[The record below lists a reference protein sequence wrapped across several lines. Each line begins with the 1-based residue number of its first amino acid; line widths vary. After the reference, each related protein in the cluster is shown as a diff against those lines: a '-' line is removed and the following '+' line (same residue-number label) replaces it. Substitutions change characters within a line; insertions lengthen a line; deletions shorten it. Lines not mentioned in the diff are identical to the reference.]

1 MLVRVSLRRPVRQR
15 LARRRADPV
24 GRARLEHP
32 GLRAH
37 PVGGAASLHA
47 GRDTTE
53 RPQAQRDVHP
63 APDHRRQG
71 EGMDEGM
78 EAGLKGHSGNFDIE
92 MSENVS
98 RRG

>member
-1 MLVRVSLRRPVRQR
+1 MLTDSVDVTLRRHVCQR

-37 PVGGAASLHA
+37 PVGGATSLAA
-47 GRDTTE
+47 GWDPAE
-53 RPQAQRDVHP
+53 RPQAQWDVHP

-71 EGMDEGM
+71 GSK
-78 EAGLKGHSGNFDIE
+78 EAGLTRFSQHFEEE
-92 MSENVS
+92 MSESVS
-98 RRG
+98 RQR

>member
-1 MLVRVSLRRPVRQR
+1 MKVLRDGVDVTLRRPVCQR

-37 PVGGAASLHA
+37 PVGGATSLAA
-47 GRDTTE
+47 GRDTAE
-53 RPQAQRDVHP
+53 RPQTQRDVHP

-71 EGMDEGM
+71 EGV
-78 EAGLKGHSGNFDIE
+78 EAGLRDE
-92 MSENVS
+92 
-98 RRG
+98 

>member
-63 APDHRRQG
+63 APDHQRHG
-71 EGMDEGM
+71 EGMDEGMDEWM
-78 EAGLKGHSGNFDIE
+78 EAGLKGHSGNFEIE
-92 MSENVS
+92 MS
-98 RRG
+98 